1 METLTYVILALIL
14 IAFIVTRIVR
24 PRPTRSGTVITNP
37 VLGALNLEGLWV
49 EDTIE
54 EDLEILS
61 PYFSEVRR
69 SNDAPPLCDVLLLYG
84 EINSAGALQNSPK
97 PAHEIIRAAGASMVV
112 IALNNPVEN
121 YSAIPEDSFGSV
133 ARMMTIDRRGRR
145 FARFLARLFAQM
157 KDKGITMQRAWVNLA
172 PQHPRAVHDDLPAAF
187 CVFR

>member
-1 METLTYVILALIL
+1 METLTYVVLVLIL
-14 IAFIVTRIVR
+14 IAFVVTRILR

-69 SNDAPPLCDVLLLYG
+69 SDDVPPLCDVLLLYG
-84 EINSAGALQNSPK
+84 EINSAGTLQNSPK
-97 PAHEIIRAAGASMVV
+97 PPNEIIRAAGSSMVV
-112 IALNNPVEN
+112 VALNNPLEN
-121 YSAIPEDSFGSV
+121 YSAIPEGSFGSV

-157 KDKGITMQRAWVNLA
+157 KDNGITMQRAWVNLA
-172 PQHPRAVHDDLPAAF
+172 PQHPGAVHDDLPAAL
-187 CVFR
+187 CVFS